1 MKVEN
6 DEFVKSL
13 HSFFHVY
20 LPRQKCYS
28 QNTVDSYKTAFNLF
42 LDYMN
47 EEHQLSLF
55 KMMFTDLNQAN
66 LAGFMEWL
74 STVRKNSPN
83 TCNQRLMAFRSFA
96 KYLGVK
102 DFSLASVYADIR
114 SVPTK
119 KAASKVVDFLSE
131 EGLKT
136 LLLQPDTG
144 RRIGLRNQFFM
155 ILMYDTAA
163 RCQELLDLHLKDFSL
178 AGSAPFVFLTGK
190 GNKVRTVPLMDQTVR
205 HLMNYLE
212 IFHPDYKSHGED
224 YLFSIITHGA
234 AHPMSRDTVE
244 SFIKKYGNA
253 ARKDCPDIPEKVYP
267 HQLRHTRA
275 IHLYRGGMPLA
286 VLSEFLGHASV
297 ETTRIYAYA
306 DTEMKRSAIEK
317 ATAQNTVGGEV
328 PIWDISD
335 EETLRKLA
343 GLR

>member
-1 MKVEN
+1 MKIEN
-6 DEFVKSL
+6 DAFVRSL
-13 HSFFHVY
+13 HSFFYIY
-20 LPRQKCYS
+20 LLRQKCCS

-55 KMMFTDLNQAN
+55 KMTFTDLSQAN
-66 LAGFMEWL
+66 LSGFMEWL
-74 STVRKNSPN
+74 SAVRKNSPN

-114 SVPTK
+114 GVPAK
-119 KAASKVVDFLSE
+119 KAASKVVDFFCE

-163 RCQELLDLHLKDFSL
+163 RCQELLDLRLEDFSL
-178 AGSAPFVFLTGK
+178 ASDAPFVFLTGK
-190 GNKVRTVPLMDQTVR
+190 GNKTRTVPLMDLTVR

-212 IFHPDYKSHGED
+212 IFHPDHKNHGED
-224 YLFSIITHGA
+224 YLFSIVSHGD

-244 SFIKKYGNA
+244 SFMKKYGKE
-253 ARKDCPDIPEKVYP
+253 ARKTCPDIPEKVYP

-286 VLSEFLGHASV
+286 VLSEFLGHATV

-317 ATAQNTVGGEV
+317 ATAQNTAGEEV
-328 PIWDISD
+328 PIWNVSD